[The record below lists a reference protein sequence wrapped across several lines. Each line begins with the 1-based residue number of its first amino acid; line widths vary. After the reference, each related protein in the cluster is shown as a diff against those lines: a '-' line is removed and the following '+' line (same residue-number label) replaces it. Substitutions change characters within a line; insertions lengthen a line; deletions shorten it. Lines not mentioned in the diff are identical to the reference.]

1 MRILDK
7 ITITELA
14 RLTKKSRPTI
24 YKYIN
29 SYENNHFDEIPY
41 FFITLFEDIEK
52 GISKKEIESK
62 CFSHFGKYED
72 KTQSIIN
79 FINEHKTQ
87 IDCEKLMDFLKEI
100 KND

>member
-14 RLTKKSRPTI
+14 RLTMKSRPTI

-29 SYENNHFDEIPY
+29 SYENNRLDEIPY

-52 GISKKEIESK
+52 GISKKKIESK
-62 CFSHFGKYED
+62 CFSHFGKHED
-72 KTQSIIN
+72 ETQNIIN
-79 FINEHKTQ
+79 FINEHKAQ